1 MENLPF
7 GVEAMETAV
16 LRRAAVGIAVA
27 LLSVSAWSA
36 DPAPPVASPSAAVP
50 SKEVREKMA
59 MLHEQMAACLRSDKS
74 FAECRAQMRRSCPQT
89 VGAESCPLM
98 GMGRGPGRGRMMQPP
113 PASAP
118 K

>member
-1 MENLPF
+1 MQ
-7 GVEAMETAV
+7 VAA

-27 LLSVSAWSA
+27 LLSASAWSV
-36 DPAPPVASPSAAVP
+36 DPPPPVASPSQAVP

-59 MLHEQMAACLRSDKS
+59 RLHEQMAACLRSDKS
-74 FAECRAQMRRSCPQT
+74 FAECRAEMRRGCPQT

-98 GMGRGPGRGRMMQPP
+98 GMGPGPGHGRMMQPA

>member
-1 MENLPF
+1 MRDARIATT
-7 GVEAMETAV
+7 GRTA
-16 LRRAAVGIAVA
+16 LAAIAL

-36 DPAPPVASPSAAVP
+36 DPPSATSATQSAP

-59 MLHEQMAACLRSDKS
+59 ALHEQMAACLRSDKS
-74 FAECRAQMRRSCPQT
+74 FSECRAQMRTSCLQT
-89 VGAESCPLM
+89 VGAQGCPMM
-98 GMGRGPGRGRMMQPP
+98 GMGPGIGRGRMMQSP